1 MKRTH
6 RAKVLRVAVALMASS
21 MAVGASISAVAAP
34 VPPSPIQLLSEA
46 LAAARSEAAVELT
59 SHEHAGT
66 ITATGI
72 TEAGRTDGTQSI
84 TVHRGA
90 KSGHFVTVLIG
101 TKAYLRANDFG
112 LEVLGFDAV
121 AANVEASRWLVIGPG
136 SAYGQAAYEALVSGL
151 TVSSVVSQLT
161 PMNSEPLGLLPT
173 TTVDAQT
180 VVGLQVTVPAG
191 TGVPAGHEVL
201 YVRSGGQPLPV
212 ETVFTQGGSSNVTVF
227 GPWGRPPAAFAEA
240 GAIPVRPGWLA
251 GHQPQG
257 LGIPGSPGYST
268 FTGPLG
274 GPMQAGRPWG
284 KRCQPVLFDVA
295 ADVPR
300 SIYTD
305 VATVVGQA
313 REAGLDVTI
322 VYPAA
327 GEWDPGLLYPPGQTL
342 STVEVVHIYAATGTA
357 PILANGLREHIDLGW
372 DARPAPDGEHEILTE
387 AQGSLYLSVIA
398 GQPLSARRAVRQ
410 LIALTQGILS
420 SVASGSG
427 IADGTEVDRFSVADI
442 AAMQTMSGC
451 HFQPTQVLVLP
462 PQP

>member
-274 GPMQAGRPWG
+274 GPMQAGRPPRANG
-284 KRCQPVLFDVA
+284 TQAFCTRRGRRCRPSRWSTFM
-295 ADVPR
+295 PPP
-300 SIYTD
+300 
-305 VATVVGQA
+305 A
-313 REAGLDVTI
+313 RPQSSPTAS
-322 VYPAA
+322 A
-327 GEWDPGLLYPPGQTL
+327 
-342 STVEVVHIYAATGTA
+342 STS
-357 PILANGLREHIDLGW
+357 ILAGTL
-372 DARPAPDGEHEILTE
+372 ARLQMASTR
-387 AQGSLYLSVIA
+387 SLPRPRGPST
-398 GQPLSARRAVRQ
+398 SA
-410 LIALTQGILS
+410 
-420 SVASGSG
+420 
-427 IADGTEVDRFSVADI
+427 
-442 AAMQTMSGC
+442 
-451 HFQPTQVLVLP
+451 
-462 PQP
+462 